1 MLLPPS
7 TLFPNKKRETGAH
20 PVSLEKLFIFHPNQF
35 SQLDGEGFSFFL
47 LYYQN
52 FTSALARRVFYF

>member
-1 MLLPPS
+1 MNASSP
-7 TLFPNKKRETGAH
+7 LFPNKKRETGAH

-35 SQLDGEGFSFFL
+35 SQLDEEGFSFFL

-52 FTSALARRVFYF
+52 FTSVLARRVFYF